1 MNNPYRRIR
10 FFLIA
15 VALIMVLP
23 ANGNGTPLTI
33 SYFERPPY
41 YFTEQ
46 GQAAGFLIDLSRKIF
61 QDAGIDVT
69 FRSLP
74 PARIIQTIKKA
85 KTPHGSIGWFK
96 KPEREKF
103 AKFSLPI
110 YQNQPIVLLTSKRLE
125 KFFIH
130 YDTLQQVFS
139 DKTLII
145 GQMGSFSYGSF
156 VDELLTR
163 ILPKRLT
170 IATQQSTLLKLIDR
184 GRISYILV
192 APEEIPNL
200 INSAN
205 LTQSDFY
212 THTLRD
218 IPCGNIRYLIFSQA
232 VSDEVIDKINLSIKK
247 IIPQKEIR

>member
-15 VALIMVLP
+15 VALVLTLP
-23 ANGNGTPLTI
+23 SNGNSAPLTI
-33 SYFERPPY
+33 FYFERPPY
-41 YFTEQ
+41 YFTDQ

-61 QDAGIDVT
+61 QDAGIDVA
-69 FRSLP
+69 FRFLP
-74 PARIIQTIKKA
+74 PARIIQTIKNA

-96 KPEREKF
+96 KTEREKF

-110 YQNQPIVLLTSKRLE
+110 YQNQPIVLLTSRKL
-125 KFFIH
+125 KKLIIV

-139 DKTLII
+139 DKTLVI
-145 GQMGSFSYGSF
+145 GQMSSFSYGPF

-163 ILPKRLT
+163 ISPNRLT
-170 IATQQSTLLKLIDR
+170 IATQQSTLVKLINR
-184 GRISYILV
+184 GRISYMLV

-212 THTLRD
+212 THTLSD

-232 VSDEVIDKINLSIKK
+232 VPDEVIDRINLSIKK
-247 IIPQKEIR
+247 IIPQ